1 MGKIIAIA
9 NQKGGVG
16 KTTTA
21 INLAASL
28 AVLEYRV
35 LLVDADP
42 QANATSGVGVTLTD
56 EDIHIYDC
64 LINDHPA
71 AEAVKESETPNLWV
85 LPAHI
90 DLVGAELELSHLPE
104 REYRMRQLLQ
114 EIRDQ
119 YDFVIIDCLPSL
131 GLITINAL
139 AAADSVLIP
148 VQCEIFAFE
157 GLSKLKNTI
166 QLVKAGLNP
175 GLEIEG
181 ILLSMYD
188 RRLRLANIVVDEVQQ
203 HATDRV
209 FKTIIHRN
217 SRVSEAPSMH
227 QPVILYDAACAGAQ
241 NFLNLAHEFLA
252 NNPQWAKKPQ
262 PLKA

>member
-1 MGKIIAIA
+1 MGKIVAIA

-28 AVLEYRV
+28 AILEYRV

-42 QANATSGVGVTLTD
+42 QANATSGVGVALE
-56 EDIHIYDC
+56 EDDLHLYDC
-64 LINDHPA
+64 LINETPA
-71 AEAVKESETPNLWV
+71 SEAIRQTHTPNLYL

-90 DLVGAELELSHLPE
+90 DLVGAELELSGLPE
-104 REYRMRQLLQ
+104 REYRLRDMLQ
-114 EIRDQ
+114 SVKDD
-119 YDFVIIDCLPSL
+119 YDFILIDCLPSL

-139 AAADSVLIP
+139 ASADSVLIP

-175 GLEIEG
+175 DLEIEG

-188 RRLRLANIVVDEVQQ
+188 RRLRLANIVVEEVQS

-209 FKTIIHRN
+209 FQTIIHRN

-227 QPVILYDAACAGAQ
+227 QPVILYDAACTGAQ
-241 NFLNLAHEFLA
+241 NFLNLAKEFLA
-252 NNPQWAKKPQ
+252 NNPTWIARRAKEKV
-262 PLKA
+262 